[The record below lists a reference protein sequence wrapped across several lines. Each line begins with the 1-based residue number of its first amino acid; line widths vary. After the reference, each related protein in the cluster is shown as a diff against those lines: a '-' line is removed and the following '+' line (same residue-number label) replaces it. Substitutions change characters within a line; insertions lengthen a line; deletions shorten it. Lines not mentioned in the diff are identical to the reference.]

1 MPADFR
7 DAEEWRAQ
15 PALLLRGNMFLL
27 MWCAKSAQ
35 PVSLSSGELMLVGR
49 GETCGVVVDDPSASR
64 IHCRLLARDGK
75 VFLTDAGSRW
85 GTFVNGKRVAECEL
99 RPGDEITIGETVLR
113 LAAEGTPDGTTL
125 ARQSEVRQPF
135 DRDEPP
141 MACPTR
147 HNLSLAGPATIE
159 PERFDS
165 PSPLPPRDDQSVLSP
180 QPEASP
186 PAVASESAPPVQRPV
201 DQGPLP
207 PAGAKWIGRRF
218 LNCAIQELLARTASG
233 HVFLA
238 TEAATGQRVAL
249 KIFDPALMS
258 DDISRRRF
266 VRAVEATRGLRHPHL
281 VTLWQAGIEQEL
293 CYTISEFVE
302 GESAAALIQRIGVVG
317 MLDWR
322 TTLRIA
328 IDIAAALVYAEEQG
342 IVHRNITPRNIL
354 IRRSDGA
361 ALLNDLLLARSL
373 DETASARLTQP
384 GELLG
389 AIPFQSPEQLG
400 SGQPL
405 DHRSDL
411 YQLGATLY
419 ALLTGRPPLEGRT
432 TAELIQ
438 RVLTEPPVPPSRI
451 HLAVPA
457 LLEGVIL
464 RLLARRPDDRYSSAE
479 AALKDLERV
488 RRYLG
493 ESDNE

>member
-1 MPADFR
+1 MFR
-7 DAEEWRAQ
+7 A
-15 PALLLRGNMFLL
+15 
-27 MWCAKSAQ
+27 
-35 PVSLSSGELMLVGR
+35 
-49 GETCGVVVDDPSASR
+49 
-64 IHCRLLARDGK
+64 
-75 VFLTDAGSRW
+75 TD
-85 GTFVNGKRVAECEL
+85 V
-99 RPGDEITIGETVLR
+99 
-113 LAAEGTPDGTTL
+113 
-125 ARQSEVRQPF
+125 
-135 DRDEPP
+135 
-141 MACPTR
+141 
-147 HNLSLAGPATIE
+147 
-159 PERFDS
+159 
-165 PSPLPPRDDQSVLSP
+165 
-180 QPEASP
+180 
-186 PAVASESAPPVQRPV
+186 
-201 DQGPLP
+201 
-207 PAGAKWIGRRF
+207 
-218 LNCAIQELLARTASG
+218 
-233 HVFLA
+233 
-238 TEAATGQRVAL
+238 ATGQSVAL
-249 KIFDPALMS
+249 KVFDPALMS
-258 DDISRRRF
+258 DDITRRRF

-281 VTLWQAGIEQEL
+281 VTLLEAGIEQDL
-293 CYTISEFVE
+293 CFTVSEFVE
-302 GESAAALIQRIGVVG
+302 GDNAAALIQRIGVVG

-328 IDIAAALVYAEEQG
+328 VDITAALVYAAEQG
-342 IVHRNITPRNIL
+342 LVHRNITPRNIL

-464 RLLARRPDDRYSSAE
+464 RLLAKRPDDRYSSAE
-479 AALKDLERV
+479 AALKDLERI

>member
-1 MPADFR
+1 
-7 DAEEWRAQ
+7 
-15 PALLLRGNMFLL
+15 LLGSV
-27 MWCAKSAQ
+27 KDVQ
-35 PVSLSSGELMLVGR
+35 PVSLSCGELVLVGR
-49 GETCGVVVDDPSASR
+49 GESCGVVIDDPSASR

-85 GTFVNGKRVAECEL
+85 GTFVNGKRIAECEL

-113 LAAEGTPDGTTL
+113 LVAQGTPDGTTL
-125 ARQSEVRQPF
+125 ARPSEIRQPF
-135 DRDEPP
+135 DSDEQP
-141 MACPTR
+141 MAWPTR
-147 HNLSLAGPATIE
+147 HNLSLAGPVTVE
-159 PERFDS
+159 PEQFGLPDS
-165 PSPLPPRDDQSVLSP
+165 SSQRPDQSVPPP
-180 QPEASP
+180 QMEVTPQ
-186 PAVASESAPPVQRPV
+186 APDP
-201 DQGPLP
+201 GPLP
-207 PAGAKWIGRRF
+207 PVGVKWIGRRF
-218 LNCAIQELLARTASG
+218 LHCVVQELLARTAAG
-233 HVFLA
+233 HIFRA
-238 TEAATGQRVAL
+238 TESATGQSVAL
-249 KIFDPALMS
+249 KVFDPGLMG
-258 DDISRRRF
+258 DDITRRRF
-266 VRAVEATRGLRHPHL
+266 ARAVEATRGLRHSHL
-281 VTLWQAGIEQEL
+281 VTLLEAGIEQDL
-293 CYTISEFVE
+293 CYTICEFVP

-328 IDIAAALVYAEEQG
+328 VDIAAVLVYAAEQG
-342 IVHRNITPRNIL
+342 LVHRNITPRNIL

-419 ALLTGRPPLEGRT
+419 ALLTGRSPLEGRT
-432 TAELIQ
+432 AAELIQ

-457 LLEGVIL
+457 LLEGVVL
-464 RLLARRPDDRYSSAE
+464 RLLAKRPDDRYSSAE
-479 AALKDLERV
+479 SALKDLERV

-493 ESDNE
+493 ESDHE

>member
-1 MPADFR
+1 V
-7 DAEEWRAQ
+7 
-15 PALLLRGNMFLL
+15 FLL
-27 MWCAKSAQ
+27 MGSTKSAQ
-35 PVSLSSGELMLVGR
+35 PVSLSSGELVLVGR
-49 GETCGVVVDDPSASR
+49 GEACDVVIDDPSASR
-64 IHCRLLARDGK
+64 IHCRLLAGDGK
-75 VFLTDAGSRW
+75 VFLSDAGSRW

-125 ARQSEVRQPF
+125 ARQSEIRQPF
-135 DRDEPP
+135 DSDEQP
-141 MACPTR
+141 MAWPTR

-159 PERFDS
+159 PEQFDPPS
-165 PSPLPPRDDQSVLSP
+165 PSPAEVT
-180 QPEASP
+180 P
-186 PAVASESAPPVQRPV
+186 PAVDSVRIPVRRPV
-201 DQGPLP
+201 DAGPLP
-207 PAGAKWIGRRF
+207 PAGVKWIGRRF
-218 LNCAIQELLARTASG
+218 LSCVIEELLARTASG

-238 TEAATGQRVAL
+238 TETATGQHVAL
-249 KIFDPALMS
+249 KVFDLALMS
-258 DDISRRRF
+258 DDITRRRF
-266 VRAVEATRGLRHPHL
+266 VRAVETTRGLRHPHL
-281 VTLWQAGIEQEL
+281 VTLLEAGIEQDL

-302 GESAAALIQRIGVVG
+302 GENAAALIQRIGVVG

-328 IDIAAALVYAEEQG
+328 VDITAALVYAAEQG
-342 IVHRNITPRNIL
+342 LVHRNITPRNIL

-464 RLLARRPDDRYSSAE
+464 RLLAKRPDDRYSSAE
-479 AALKDLERV
+479 AVLKDLERV

-493 ESDNE
+493 ETDNE

>member
-1 MPADFR
+1 
-7 DAEEWRAQ
+7 
-15 PALLLRGNMFLL
+15 MFLL
-27 MWCAKSAQ
+27 TWCAKTRE
-35 PVSLSSGELMLVGR
+35 PVLLSSGELVLVGR

-85 GTFVNGKRVAECEL
+85 GTFVNGRRIAECEL

-113 LAAEGTPDGTTL
+113 LTAEGTPDGTTL
-125 ARQSEVRQPF
+125 ARQSEVRQQLPGL
-135 DRDEPP
+135 DDPP
-141 MACPTR
+141 MAWPTR

-159 PERFDS
+159 PEQFDS
-165 PSPLPPRDDQSVLSP
+165 PSPSPQRDNQSVFPP

-186 PAVASESAPPVQRPV
+186 PAVDSVAAPVQRPV
-201 DQGPLP
+201 DPGPLP
-207 PAGAKWIGRRF
+207 PVGVKWIGRRF
-218 LNCAIQELLARTASG
+218 RNCVVQELLARTASG

-238 TEAATGQRVAL
+238 VEAETEQRVAL
-249 KIFDPALMS
+249 KVFDAALMS
-258 DDISRRRF
+258 DDISQRRF
-266 VRAVEATRGLRHPHL
+266 VRAVDATRGLRHPHL
-281 VTLWQAGIEQEL
+281 VALRQAGIEQEL

-302 GESAAALIQRIGVVG
+302 GESAASLIQRIGVVG

-328 IDIAAALVYAEEQG
+328 VDIAAALVYAEEQG
-342 IVHRNITPRNIL
+342 IVHRNITPRNVL
-354 IRRSDGA
+354 IRRADGA

-438 RVLTEPPVPPSRI
+438 RVPAEPPVPPSRI

-464 RLLARRPDDRYSSAE
+464 RLLAKRPDDRYSSA
-479 AALKDLERV
+479 AAVRKDLERV
-488 RRYLG
+488 CRYLG